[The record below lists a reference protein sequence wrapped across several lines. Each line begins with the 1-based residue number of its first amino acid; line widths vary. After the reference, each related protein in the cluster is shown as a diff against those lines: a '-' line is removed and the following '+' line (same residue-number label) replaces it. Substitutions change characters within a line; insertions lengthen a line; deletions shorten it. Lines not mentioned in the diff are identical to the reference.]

1 MNLVIKL
8 LIFIVVLLL
17 LMVGLFIMKAT
28 NFDFESINK
37 KDPVENNKKIED
49 TSTDRVK
56 KINDSINQ
64 REERIK
70 SLKEVGKQLGGWKIL
85 FFSLQ

>member
-8 LIFIVVLLL
+8 LILIVILLLVTVVLFFAK
-17 LMVGLFIMKAT
+17 VT
-28 NFDFESINK
+28 NYDFESDDK
-37 KDPVENNKKIED
+37 KETIETHKKNENVPED
-49 TSTDRVK
+49 RIK

-70 SLKEVGKQLGGWKIL
+70 SLKEIGKQLGG
-85 FFSLQ
+85 

>member
-70 SLKEVGKQLGGWKIL
+70 SLKEVGKQLGG
-85 FFSLQ
+85 

>member
-17 LMVGLFIMKAT
+17 VMVGLFIMKAT

-37 KDPVENNKKIED
+37 KEPIENNKKIED

-70 SLKEVGKQLGGWKIL
+70 SLKEVGKQLGG
-85 FFSLQ
+85 

>member
-17 LMVGLFIMKAT
+17 LTVALFIAKVT
-28 NFDFESINK
+28 NFDIGTENK
-37 KDPVENNKKIED
+37 KDPVENHKKIED
-49 TSTDRVK
+49 TSTDRIK
-56 KINDSINQ
+56 KVNDSINQ

-70 SLKEVGKQLGGWKIL
+70 SLKEIGKQLGG
-85 FFSLQ
+85 

>member
-8 LIFIVVLLL
+8 LIFIVILLL
-17 LMVGLFIMKAT
+17 VMVGLFIMKAT
-28 NFDFESINK
+28 NLDFESINK
-37 KDPVENNKKIED
+37 KDPIENNKKIED

-56 KINDSINQ
+56 KINDSLNQ

-70 SLKEVGKQLGGWKIL
+70 SLKEVGKQLGG
-85 FFSLQ
+85 